1 MKRKLLF
8 LLFAFT
14 ALLAQSQNA
23 ELKRWAETLSGTTI
37 SASKTTKPSAPT
49 NMDLFN
55 KYTKISNNY
64 QYGAIGT
71 GSLSAG
77 LLLGFACVKDRYE
90 INEDGDSKMT
100 NKSKY
105 LLAGGCVTLFSAIIL
120 QIKAIE
126 YKTKANN
133 HLRLQLTQSGAGLA
147 FVF

>member
-1 MKRKLLF
+1 MKRNLLF
-8 LLFAFT
+8 ILFAFV

-23 ELKRWAETLSGTTI
+23 DLRKWSEKTSGTTSNI
-37 SASKTTKPSAPT
+37 SNAAKTTSVT

-55 KYTKISNNY
+55 KYNKISNNY

-90 INEDGDSKMT
+90 TNEDGDSKMT

-105 LLAGGCVTLFSAIIL
+105 LLTGGCVTLFTAIIL

-126 YKTKANN
+126 YKSKAND
-133 HLRLQLTQSGAGLA
+133 HLRLQITQNGPGLA
-147 FVF
+147 YVF